1 MVCCGVIRLTY
12 LYQKPP
18 SLPETD
24 AEEPGLDVVDGLALV
39 PVELHGHRPLRL
51 HTLAVPALPV
61 ILHHHRHV
69 IPLRSLH
76 VAVPRPPQ
84 HPVSGK
90 KVDFE

>member
-1 MVCCGVIRLTY
+1 MTD
-12 LYQKPP
+12 LYEEPP
-18 SLPETD
+18 PLPEAD
-24 AEEPGLDVVDGLALV
+24 AQEPGLDVVDGLPLV

-76 VAVPRPPQ
+76 IAVPRPPQ
-84 HPVSGK
+84 HSVSGK
-90 KVDFE
+90 IVSA